1 MKDIKRII
9 ISRTD
14 KIGDLVLSI
23 PSFFMVKKMYP
34 SAEITVLVRKYNYEI
49 VKNLPYID
57 RVVKI
62 DDYRRVELIE
72 KIKYF
77 KADVFIA
84 LYNDE
89 FVMQLAKASGAR
101 VKIGPLSK
109 IKSFFIYNKGV
120 LQKRSKS
127 IKNEAE
133 YNLDLVKKLDSKR
146 FDDLFELN
154 TEIYYEEKH
163 RKAVEIFLKEKK
175 IKSPILVINP
185 FMGGS
190 AKNLSDEQYIELIK
204 SILEKIKKLD
214 IVLTCHISE
223 DERGDKILAGV
234 DNERLHLY
242 ANGGDLLNL
251 AAMIDRADVYFGGS
265 TGPTHIAGSLKKSIV
280 AVYPN
285 KKTQAPLRWGVFG
298 HKDVT
303 YIVPDRDKKENYK
316 HKFFD
321 SYTDETRVE
330 IVSAIEKKLLTQTLT
345 DKNFDTDSTD
355 KLKINTD
362 FIKR

>member
-1 MKDIKRII
+1 MKGIKRII

-23 PSFFMVKKMYP
+23 PSFFMVKKIYP
-34 SAEITVLVRKYNYEI
+34 NAEIIVLVRKYNYEI

-62 DDYRRVELIE
+62 DDYRRAELIE

-84 LYNDE
+84 LYNDQ

-133 YNLDLVKKLDSKR
+133 YNLDLVKKLDNKK
-146 FDDLFELN
+146 FEDLLELN

-163 RKAVEIFLKEKK
+163 RKAVEIFIAEKW

-190 AKNLSDEQYIELIK
+190 AKNISDKEYIELIK
-204 SILEKIKKLD
+204 SILDKIGD
-214 IVLTCHISE
+214 IDVVLTCHISE
-223 DERGDKILAGV
+223 EDRGQMILDEIGS
-234 DNERLHLY
+234 ERVYLY

-251 AAMIDRADVYFGGS
+251 VAMIDKADVYFGGS

-280 AVYPN
+280 AIYPN
-285 KKTQAPLRWGVFG
+285 KKTQSPLRWGVFG
-298 HKDVT
+298 NEDVT
-303 YIVPDRDKKENYK
+303 YIVPDKDKKEDYK
-316 HKFFD
+316 HEFFD
-321 SYTDETRVE
+321 SYTDETREE
-330 IVSAIEKKLLTQTLT
+330 IVNEIEKKLLTQTFR
-345 DKNFDTDSTD
+345 N
-355 KLKINTD
+355 
-362 FIKR
+362 